1 MMKYVFLF
9 LILFGAGF
17 MFYKGLKT
25 DPSVIPSNL
34 ISKKV
39 PSFKLN
45 KVSDYPLLDFSD
57 LGNDGQFKIVNFFAS
72 WCPPCKVEHP
82 QLMTLSNS
90 FKIFGIAKKDDEQ
103 DIEKWLKKD
112 GNPFTKL
119 GVDKDGLSS
128 IQWGVYGLPETFFI
142 DKNGNIIHKQVG
154 PIMKKDLERIKN
166 FLK

>member
-1 MMKYVFLF
+1 
-9 LILFGAGF
+9 
-17 MFYKGLKT
+17 
-25 DPSVIPSNL
+25 
-34 ISKKV
+34 
-39 PSFKLN
+39 
-45 KVSDYPLLDFSD
+45 
-57 LGNDGQFKIVNFFAS
+57 
-72 WCPPCKVEHP
+72 
-82 QLMTLSNS
+82 MTLSNS